1 MNLYRLKLTA
11 AALCL
16 GIWLSG
22 CGQAGAVE
30 AAGEAHQTVE
40 ADSGKTR
47 ETGEP
52 GGMGG
57 PGASGGPED
66 MGGSGASGGQ
76 EGMGGPGAS
85 GGQESLSG
93 SESSGET
100 ESPGGPENFGET
112 DSGKNSLPETEPGET
127 VSVEAVSLPV
137 IPSDDSLVRVQDYI
151 PDILTDLK
159 YASEDN
165 FTGQRIY
172 DFTEAYLRYGTI
184 EKLKKAQEAVKE
196 YGMLLKIWDAYRPVS
211 AQFKLWDICPDPV
224 YVANP
229 NKGFSSHSRGNTVD
243 ITLVREDGTEV
254 EMPTGF
260 DDFSLMADRDYSD
273 CAAEA
278 AENARLLERIMKE
291 CGFKPY
297 SGEWWH
303 FSDENSYPVEEA
315 FEPEKMSGTT
325 R

>member
-11 AALCL
+11 AALCM
-16 GIWLSG
+16 GIWMSG
-22 CGQAGAVE
+22 CGQAGAAE

-40 ADSGKTR
+40 ADSGKT
-47 ETGEP
+47 GEP

-57 PGASGGPED
+57 SGASGGQED

-76 EGMGGPGAS
+76 EDMGGPGAF

-100 ESPGGPENFGET
+100 
-112 DSGKNSLPETEPGET
+112 DSGGNSLSDTEPW
-127 VSVEAVSLPV
+127 EAVSGEDISLPV
-137 IPSDDSLVRVQDYI
+137 IPSDDSLVRVQEYI

-243 ITLVREDGTEV
+243 ITLVREDGAEA

-303 FSDENSYPVEEA
+303 FSDEDSYPVEEA

-325 R
+325 RREE